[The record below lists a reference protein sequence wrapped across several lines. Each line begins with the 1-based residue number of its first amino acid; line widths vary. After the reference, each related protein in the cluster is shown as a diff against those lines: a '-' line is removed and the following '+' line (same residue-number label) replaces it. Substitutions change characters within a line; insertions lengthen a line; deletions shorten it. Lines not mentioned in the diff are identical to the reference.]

1 MNNQVNAM
9 FKTILF
15 PVDLSR
21 ESLEAAEMVSQLIKL
36 HNSRL
41 YLLSVVEGDGQ
52 DMMSSEA
59 SVAQLLEEAKTM
71 FAKQGIPS
79 ETIERTGKPAFI
91 ICDVA
96 DEINAELIVMGSRG
110 LGLTL
115 EGAQDSVANRVI
127 SLAPCPVLVVP

>member
-1 MNNQVNAM
+1 M

-36 HNSRL
+36 HNSHL

-59 SVAQLLEEAKTM
+59 SVAQLLEEAKNM
-71 FAKQGIPS
+71 FAKQGITS

-96 DEINAELIVMGSRG
+96 DEVNADLIVMGSRG

-127 SLAPCPVLVVP
+127 SLSPCPVLVVP